1 MAGFCMLYST
11 LQSDIKYYFQTKY
24 SSVKKKE
31 VQYFRELDFFCLDF
45 SSMVIKKL
53 YINNQFY
60 SFSPALQKVEQL
72 FWCLF
77 LL

>member
-1 MAGFCMLYST
+1 MLYST
-11 LQSDIKYYFQTKY
+11 LQSDIKQYFQTKY
-24 SSVKKKE
+24 SSVKKK
-31 VQYFRELDFFCLDF
+31 VQHFRKLDFFCLDF
-45 SSMVIKKL
+45 SSLVIKKL